1 MVTQHKISGVHCS
14 RCTVS
19 YLTNNSGGDIVRFDH
34 LTKLLTEDFGLDSN
48 VFTGNIEFSKMNFIE
63 NQANDYPSDILYV
76 CFEDS
81 FFQLERLPHNLLV
94 IYKSEA
100 VKKRIWQKLDS
111 AHVNALYVHYSK
123 YAKII
128 NFIQN
133 LLNAGNGQSDSYAG
147 FLRMI
152 VNGSNLSY
160 IVSEASKQCGKQLII
175 LDFSG
180 KIIAHSQSYDVVDP
194 EWERFIRN
202 GYCPAE
208 SMQHFYELF
217 LKRTEV
223 STKPYLYEC
232 AETGILY
239 LSSPI
244 VINGYPHGYVFMI
257 SKSNDLGP
265 KAYDILP
272 VMSRVAADY
281 VQSNFPAVTSSAQL
295 YRSIIG
301 DILQGESPE
310 AIKSR
315 MISSKLKI
323 PKRMRLILV
332 RSFYHQNSL
341 EYLKQLRSQLAL
353 LFTPIP
359 PIYYDNSLVIIQNFD
374 ENRTEQT
381 EKEMLYLKELTNSNR
396 LIVGISNEF
405 SDLQELA
412 QHYCQADDALK
423 LSARLRIEDNIVY
436 YKDVSFFAMLS
447 KLSVGEHM
455 RQFCHPALKLL
466 REYDDK
472 NGTELFETLRV
483 LTDTNF
489 NQKLTAEK
497 LFTHRNTIA
506 YRRQQILELAGID
519 FSDSEE
525 LFQLSYSF
533 KIYNYLEP

>member
-1 MVTQHKISGVHCS
+1 
-14 RCTVS
+14 
-19 YLTNNSGGDIVRFDH
+19 VRFDH
-34 LTKLLTEDFGLDSN
+34 LAKLLAEDFELDNAVHLGN
-48 VFTGNIEFSKMNFIE
+48 VEFSKLNFIE
-63 NQANDYPSDILYV
+63 NQTNDFPSDILYI

-81 FFQLERLPHNLLV
+81 FFKLERLPQNIII

-100 VKKRIWQKLDS
+100 TKKRIMQKLDA
-111 AHVNALYVHYSK
+111 AHVNSIYVHYGK
-123 YAKII
+123 YVKTL

-133 LLNAGNGQSDSYAG
+133 LMSAGNGQADSYAG

-152 VNGSNLSY
+152 VNGNELSY
-160 IVSEASKQCGKQLII
+160 IVNEASRQCSKQLII

-180 KIIAHSQSYDVVDP
+180 KIIAHSKAYDVVDP
-194 EWERFIRN
+194 EWESFIRN
-202 GYCPAE
+202 GYCPVE
-208 SMQHFYELF
+208 TMQHFYELF

-223 STKPYLYEC
+223 SSKPHLYEC
-232 AETGILY
+232 AETGIIY

-244 VINGYPHGYVFMI
+244 IVNGYPHGYVFMI
-257 SKSNDLGP
+257 SKNSDLSP
-265 KAYDILP
+265 KAHDILL

-281 VQSNFPAVTSSAQL
+281 VQRNLPAVTSSAQL
-295 YRSIIG
+295 FRSIIG

-310 AIKSR
+310 SIKSR
-315 MISSKLKI
+315 IISSKLKV
-323 PKRMRLILV
+323 PQKMRLILV
-332 RSFYHQNSL
+332 RSFYHQNSI
-341 EYLKQLRSQLAL
+341 EYLKLLRTQLAL

-359 PIYYDNSLVIIQNFD
+359 PIYYDNSIVIIQNVD
-374 ENRTEQT
+374 EEKEEQT
-381 EKEMLYLKELTNSNR
+381 PKEMQYLWELAASNR
-396 LIVGISNEF
+396 LLVGISNDF

-412 QHYCQADDALK
+412 EYYCQADDALK
-423 LSARLRIEDNIVY
+423 LSARLRMEEHIVY

-447 KLSVGEHM
+447 KLSVGEHI

-466 REYDDK
+466 RDYDEK

-483 LTDTNF
+483 LTETNF
-489 NQKLTAEK
+489 NQKLTAER

-533 KIYNYLEP
+533 KIHNYLEP